1 MSWERPTDSY
11 FMVLEKG
18 LYTSNENTRTFK
30 VSGDFLQFQHHL
42 EPGETLKQVP
52 VGQNRAVL
60 RS

>member
-1 MSWERPTDSY
+1 MSWDGPTDSC
-11 FMVLEKG
+11 FMVLEKY
-18 LYTSNENTRTFK
+18 LYTLNENSRTFK

-52 VGQNRAVL
+52 VGQNCAVL